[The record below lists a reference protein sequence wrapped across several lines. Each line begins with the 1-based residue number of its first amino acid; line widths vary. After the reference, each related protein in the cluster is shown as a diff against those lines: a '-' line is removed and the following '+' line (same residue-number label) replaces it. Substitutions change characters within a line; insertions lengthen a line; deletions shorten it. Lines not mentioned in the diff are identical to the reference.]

1 MSSKETNFWDSR
13 YSEEEFIY
21 GTEPNEYIK
30 EKLAGLQPAKILFV
44 AEGEGRNAVYAATLG
59 WEVTAFDQSQAG
71 KEKAL
76 KLAEQKDVSIDY
88 RIGNAENIEIESGTY
103 DVLVFVYSHFPK
115 EIRAKAHQHLLQA
128 LKPGGV
134 LLMEC
139 FNKDHFANQQENP
152 TAGGPRNIEMLYDLE
167 EIQQEFSGV
176 NWKEASNETVILSEG
191 EHHKGKADVIRL
203 MGRKLS

>member
-1 MSSKETNFWDSR
+1 MSTKENNFWDSR

-30 EKLAGLQPAKILFV
+30 QKLAGLHPAKILFA

-59 WEVTAFDQSQAG
+59 WDVLAFDQSQAG
-71 KEKAL
+71 KQKAL
-76 KLAEQKDVSIDY
+76 KLASQNGVVIDY
-88 RIGNAENIEIESGTY
+88 QIGNAENFEFESESF
-103 DVLVFVYSHFPK
+103 DALAFVYSHFPK
-115 EIRAKAHQHLLQA
+115 EIRAKAHRHLIKA

-139 FNKDHFANQQENP
+139 FNKAHSVNQQENP
-152 TAGGPRNIEMLYDLE
+152 TAGGPKNIDMLYELE
-167 EIQQEFSGV
+167 EIQEDFSGI
-176 NWKEASNETVILSEG
+176 NWKEANNETIVLSEG

-203 MGRKLS
+203 YGVKS